1 LVGLRE
7 ALISGDYSGGVSVV
21 VPVYNAGPYLERC
34 VASLLRQTLS
44 TDRYEVVFVDDGST
58 DGSGARLDEV
68 AAEHPKLVRVLHT
81 ANSGW
86 AGRPRNLGTDA
97 ARHPYVFYCDADD
110 WIPEYALEMLLE
122 HAERDRSDV
131 VVARRMGV
139 RGTGPIAVFERGDY
153 CTTWQRT
160 PAVFHTLTCQ
170 KVFRRAF
177 LHEQGIRFPEGKVRL
192 EDYIFMVQAY
202 LKSERIS
209 IVGSRPSYVLERRE
223 DRGNLTATKV
233 AVDDYWRSVERLV
246 ELIVG
251 LTDDGPERDLAL
263 DRVVRS
269 ELIGTGSGR
278 AHLAKPEEV
287 RIRAFGFAHRLL
299 EDRVPPS
306 AVRRLDSL
314 NRRRAELIS
323 AGNRAGLERLS
334 AWYAEVGAEATATDT
349 SWRDGRLVVTL
360 RAHLEH
366 HGEPLELTRAAGRLT
381 LSTPAGDGSYPLDV
395 TTEVPRTSVHVV
407 LRDPAVYEDRRVR
420 ASLQLDLAEGAM
432 SGPLSWTA
440 TAEIDPLTA
449 ASGEPLRPAEWD
461 LLVAVGSCG
470 WSHVRPLVV
479 PAQVP
484 APAPALLGSR
494 STVVVPF
501 RRRRTG
507 LCLDVGPSKHS
518 LAAEVARRPVGAGCV
533 EGGDVT
539 ALLPI
544 VIDADAAVQVE
555 LRAEDGTPPR
565 VEQGRLVGSPDGTSL
580 RLPVDAVPVG
590 PTWWSLHLALGGS
603 AVPLGLAANRSP
615 GPGVR
620 VRQNKRPR
628 PGLNLR
634 GVTWRRLALRAAGR
648 LGVHVTDIRAGAAL
662 VSRQPYEVHPLT
674 PDEAYLVTRRGRD
687 RRPRVLPLGSRVTLV
702 ATGKAADKMRA
713 EKLGDSAWW
722 VFAADGAGD
731 LRVEPVTSRGW
742 IASRPDPHPRAVTLF
757 ENDAMH
763 VLGVRHLTWL
773 LDHYRV
779 DCVLDVGANVGQF
792 AHDLRRG
799 GFSGRIV
806 SVEPVPA
813 FVERLEKE
821 AADDPQWAV
830 HGLALGSTDGTIPLR
845 VQRTFSSVLPASE
858 YGKRRFPTLQQ
869 GAEEEHIVDVP
880 LRRLETLLREQF
892 GEPGGHPTRPRIFL
906 KMDTQGFDLEVF
918 RGLGAWAEH
927 VVGLQSEVS
936 LLPIY
941 EQMPRMAE
949 AIAEYEKGGFEISG
963 LYPVTSEPDGRVIE
977 YDCVMVRAAA
987 AK

>member
-1 LVGLRE
+1 
-7 ALISGDYSGGVSVV
+7 V
-21 VPVYNAGPYLERC
+21 VPVYNAGRYLERC
-34 VASLLRQTLS
+34 IESLLRQTLS
-44 TDRYEVVFVDDGST
+44 TDRYELIFVDDGST
-58 DGSGARLDEV
+58 DGSGARLDTV
-68 AAEHPKLVRVLHT
+68 AAEHPDLVRVVHIP
-81 ANSGW
+81 NSGW
-86 AGRPRNLGTDA
+86 PGRPRNLGMDE
-97 ARHPYVFYCDADD
+97 ARHAYVFYCDADD
-110 WIPEYALEMLLE
+110 WMPEYALAMLLDR
-122 HAERDRSDV
+122 AERDRSDV
-131 VVARRMGV
+131 VVTRRMGP
-139 RGTGPIAVFERGDY
+139 RGTGPYALFERGDF
-153 CTTWQRT
+153 CTTWRET
-160 PAVFHTLTCQ
+160 PEVFNTLTCQ
-170 KVFRRAF
+170 KMFRCAF
-177 LHEQGIRFPEGKVRL
+177 LSDNDIRFPEGKVRL

-202 LKSERIS
+202 LKAEKIS
-209 IVGSRPSYVLERRE
+209 VLGSRPCYVLERR
-223 DRGNLTATKV
+223 DDGGNLTAT
-233 AVDDYWRSVERLV
+233 AADESDYWASVERII
-246 ELIVG
+246 ELITE
-251 LTDDGPERDLAL
+251 LTPEGPERDLAL
-263 DRVVRS
+263 ERLIRS
-269 ELIGTGSGR
+269 DVIGAVAGR
-278 AHLAKPEEV
+278 GYLARPEDL
-287 RIRAFGFAHRLL
+287 RIRGFGVARRLL
-299 EDRVPPS
+299 SQRVPPS
-306 AVRRLDSL
+306 AVQRLDIL
-314 NRRRAELIS
+314 TRQRAALIM
-323 AGNRAGLERLS
+323 AGDRIGLERLT
-334 AWYAEVGAEATATDT
+334 AWYLGVQARVSATGV
-349 SWRDGRLVVTL
+349 SWRDGRLVLSVQVQ
-360 RAHLEH
+360 LEH
-366 HGEPLELTRAAGRLT
+366 HGEVLQVTRTGEQICIRTPTGDASHPRAG
-381 LSTPAGDGSYPLDV
+381 GHVLDV
-395 TTEVPRTSVHVV
+395 TADIHRSAVHVV
-407 LRDPAVYEDRRVR
+407 LRDPTVHEDRRVR
-420 ASLQLDLAEGAM
+420 ASLQWDSGGDDTTSGA
-432 SGPLSWTA
+432 LRWTA

-449 ASGEPLRPAEWD
+449 GDGNPLRTAEWD
-461 LLVAVGSCG
+461 LHLAVGSCG
-470 WSHVRPLVV
+470 WSFVRPLAIPAGMPV
-479 PAQVP
+479 PPP
-484 APAPALLGSR
+484 AVLAST
-494 STVVVPF
+494 STVVIPF
-501 RRRRTG
+501 RRGRSQ
-507 LCLDVGPSKHS
+507 LSLDVGPSNHS
-518 LAAEVARRPVGAGCV
+518 LATEVARLQVGTASL
-533 EGGDVT
+533 EGTEVT
-539 ALLPI
+539 VPLPI
-544 VIDADAAVQVE
+544 VTDAEA
-555 LRAEDGTPPR
+555 R
-565 VEQGRLVGSPDGTSL
+565 VEVHLRSADGRTAWVAQGKLIGSVQNSTL
-580 RLPVDAVPVG
+580 RLPLDAVPIG
-590 PTWWSLHLALGGS
+590 LTWRSLHLALGDSPIALGI
-603 AVPLGLAANRSP
+603 AVNRVPGLGARI
-615 GPGVR
+615 
-620 VRQNKRPR
+620 RQNKRPR